1 MTTYSEKVL
10 DHYENPR
17 HAGAF
22 EKTESHIGA
31 GYAGAPDMGQLTRIQ
46 IKVTPQG
53 HIEEARFKTYGS
65 PPAIAASSLAAEW
78 ITGKTLEEALT
89 LTSAVI
95 ARELALPAANLH
107 CALLVEEAVKAAVA
121 DYRQHNNGKKN
132 T

>member
-1 MTTYSEKVL
+1 MTPYSEKVL

-22 EKTESHIGA
+22 EKTETRIGA
-31 GYAGAPDMGQLTRIQ
+31 GTAGTPDMGQVTRIQ
-46 IKVTPQG
+46 IRVNSQG

-78 ITGKTLEEALT
+78 LTGKTLDEALA
-89 LTSAVI
+89 LTSTEI
-95 ARELALPAANLH
+95 ARELSLPAAKIH
-107 CALLVEEAVKAAVA
+107 CALLVEDAVKAAVA
-121 DYRQHNNGKKN
+121 DYRRHDSRKN